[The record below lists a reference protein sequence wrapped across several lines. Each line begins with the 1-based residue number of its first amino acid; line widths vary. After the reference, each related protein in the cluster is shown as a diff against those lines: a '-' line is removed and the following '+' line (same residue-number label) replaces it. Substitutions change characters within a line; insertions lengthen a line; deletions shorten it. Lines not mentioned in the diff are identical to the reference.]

1 MVSRAVIPLCCA
13 TLASAGAAPVVPE
26 RVLATFDSGA
36 VTAQSVRD
44 RWWLLSLPDPIVLET
59 LLTANE
65 GSPDGDVAAAL
76 ASEVEEAG
84 LDLLCLTEAERE
96 GWDADGSLTLRA
108 HLLLGRRWAEPWR
121 EQLESEL
128 PEPREEETA
137 PHLARVRAETPATP
151 ERRSGDL
158 LFLPWPGET
167 PDDETRA
174 AATRA
179 RRALA
184 QGAEAAELTEAR
196 GAAVTGFG
204 PMTRGEA
211 PWREA
216 GEVIFAAP
224 EDGTPVLVEGEMGCY
239 IVRIGDVTPMQT
251 PAEEALESAARQA
264 WRAGQARARQS
275 EQLQHWLTQ
284 TPIEFHGEAISPE
297 ALRVTVGG
305 IGLTGPAIAAV
316 EPRLATAASQEIV
329 DALLPPWLIAAHL
342 AELVTPEVA
351 ARQARAARAVAARS
365 LWEERVTVGLAPSPE
380 LMRALHEAY
389 AREGVLRLLARHRT
403 LVVRIMP
410 GPHGEEPTRE
420 SLARLRGLDA
430 EAERVREALAA
441 GWDASEELVAR
452 VRAWDAS
459 SEWTVEVRDLG
470 WLETPPAFLP
480 GRPFFDLQAGE
491 TSAVVAPRQDVR
503 LIYVKTAIEP
513 ERAQTFAEAEDF
525 LANTALARQR
535 TAALREAAA
544 AMRAGANWRLA
555 LRRAP

>member
-13 TLASAGAAPVVPE
+13 TLASAWAAPVVPE
-26 RVLATFDSGA
+26 RVLATFDGGA
-36 VTAQSVRD
+36 VTAQGVRD

-65 GSPDGDVAAAL
+65 GPPDEDVAAAL

-84 LDLLCLTEAERE
+84 LDLLCLAEAERE

-128 PEPREEETA
+128 PEPREEEMA
-137 PHLARVRAETPATP
+137 PHLARVRAETPAAP

-174 AATRA
+174 AAARA

-239 IVRIGDVTPMQT
+239 IVRIDAVTPMQT

-284 TPIEFHGEAISPE
+284 TPIEFHSETISPE

-441 GWDASEELVAR
+441 DWDASEELVAR

-459 SEWTVEVRDLG
+459 SEYTVEVRDLG

-555 LRRAP
+555 LRRTP